1 MTPPDEW
8 TRVDEAPVSDRP
20 VDRWACAALGADMTP
35 LAEQMRVLT
44 VADLADDAVVQNAE
58 ERGAERPRPLVAGGA
73 LIGLVPGCSV

>member
-1 MTPPDEW
+1 MTVFGKA
-8 TRVDEAPVSDRP
+8 TRRGLADR
-20 VDRWACAALGADMTP
+20 L
-35 LAEQMRVLT
+35 LT